1 MLIRSYTRELTEGQP
16 LDDVLLYDRS
26 GRHRPLFNLLRELR
40 RRQFDAVVVSYPTLR
55 LALLMFL
62 SGIPVRV
69 GTGYRWYSVLFNR
82 RVYEHRKTAEKHE
95 LEYNLSLLSAL
106 GVPNAAPIPPSIV
119 LSDDDVQEATRV
131 AAGLGLTEG
140 APRVV
145 LHPGSGGSA
154 REWSAESF
162 GRLGARLAAMGY
174 DIVVTGGPGEDE
186 LVHSVVK
193 SIGSR
198 GRALVNRGSLKT
210 FGAFI
215 RDSALFVSN
224 STGPLHIAAAV
235 GTPVIG
241 LYPPILACSPTRWG
255 PYTQEKV
262 VFVPDAR
269 QCPRCHGG
277 ACRGNDCMELI
288 TVDQVLDAAQR
299 LLAVPS
305 LQPVVKVMP

>member
-1 MLIRSYTRELTEGQP
+1 
-16 LDDVLLYDRS
+16 
-26 GRHRPLFNLLRELR
+26 
-40 RRQFDAVVVSYPTLR
+40 VVSYPTFR

-69 GTGYRWYSVLFNR
+69 GTGYRWYSFLFNR

-106 GVPNAAPIPPSIV
+106 GVPDPAPIPPSIV
-119 LSDDDVQEATRV
+119 LSDDDVQEAARV
-131 AAGLGLTEG
+131 AAELGLTTST
-140 APRVV
+140 PRVV

-162 GRLGARLAAMGY
+162 GGLGMKLAAMGY
-174 DIVVTGGPGEDE
+174 DVVVTGGPGEDE

-193 SIGSR
+193 RIGVSA
-198 GRALVNRGSLKT
+198 RAWVNRGSLKT
-210 FGAFI
+210 LGAFI

-255 PYTQEKV
+255 PYTHKKA

-269 QCPRCHGG
+269 QCPRCRGG
-277 ACRGNDCMELI
+277 ACRGNDCLELI

-305 LQPVVKVMP
+305 PQSVVKVMP